1 MATPATDTAL
11 AAHVERLHEHG
22 VIDMHFDLLMDL
34 YERRGLAG
42 LLDSDY
48 LPELRTG
55 GIGVLGVAIYV
66 EDKYLPE
73 MALRVGLGQVA
84 RLHAESDHSAHFAIC
99 TSHAAIVAARQA
111 EKIALLITMEGV
123 EPLGA
128 DIDMLRVFYE
138 LGLRSVGLTHARRN
152 LAGDGGVFAPS
163 GSSRQGL
170 TDFGKQVVRE
180 CEVLG
185 IMVDLAHLNPAG
197 VDDVLAL
204 ATRPVIISHSNPR
217 AFYNIERNSSDEHIR
232 AVGERGGV
240 IGVNAVLVSPRE
252 ADSHLDRYVDHIE
265 HVARLAGMD
274 SVGIGFDFFEHIYR
288 QWTAQ
293 ARADL
298 EARLAKPHFLPDL
311 HTHAHARNLTG
322 KLIER
327 GFADGDIEKILYG
340 NWMRVFK
347 MLLDAE

>member
-1 MATPATDTAL
+1 
-11 AAHVERLHEHG
+11 
-22 VIDMHFDLLMDL
+22 MHFDLLMDL
-34 YERRGLAG
+34 YERRGRAG
-42 LLDSDY
+42 LLDAEY
-48 LPELRTG
+48 LPKLRAG
-55 GIGVLGVAIYV
+55 GVGVLGVAIYV

-73 MALRVGLGQVA
+73 MALRVALGQVA
-84 RLHAESDHSAHFAIC
+84 RLHAEADHSAHFAIC
-99 TSHAAIVAARQA
+99 ASYDDIVAARRA
-111 EKIALLITMEGV
+111 EQIALLITMEGV

-170 TDFGKQVVRE
+170 TDFGRLVVRE
-180 CEVLG
+180 CEALG
-185 IMVDLAHLNPAG
+185 IMIDLAHLNPAG

-204 ATRPVIISHSNPR
+204 ATRPAIISHTNPR
-217 AFYNIERNSSDEHIR
+217 AFYDIERNSSDEHIR
-232 AVGERGGV
+232 AVGQRGGV
-240 IGVNAVLVSPRE
+240 IGVNAVLVSPRAE
-252 ADSHLDRYVDHIE
+252 DSHLDRYVDHIE
-265 HVARLAGMD
+265 HVAKLAGMD

-288 QWTAQ
+288 QWSAQ

-298 EARLAKPHFLPDL
+298 ESRLTKPHFLPDL
-311 HTHAHARNLTG
+311 HTHAHARNLTR

-327 GFADGDIEKILYG
+327 GFADGEIEKILYG

-347 MLLDAE
+347 VLLDAGDD